1 MIGFGQIVNIPDANF
16 KAYLVGNTAINTNG
30 DSEIQVSEATTFNGL
45 IYCPILS
52 ISDLT
57 GIEAFVNLNELQC
70 YSNQLTSLDLS
81 NNTFLT
87 VFNCSYNQ
95 LTTLN
100 VSNNTSLTWLY
111 CYNNQLTS
119 LDVSNCILLEG
130 IYSENNQLSILD
142 LSTNYSLGDL
152 VLNNNQITSI
162 DISANTSLQGLFL
175 DNNQITSLDIS
186 QNSSLYFFEISNN
199 PFYCLNLANG
209 NNLNFDDCT
218 VQNTPYLYCI
228 EVDDSSNIT
237 GINTPDSQ
245 TYYSNNCNNL
255 CSTTEIFE
263 INQIKKLLKVTDLLG
278 RETKGTKNE
287 VLFYIYNDGTVEK
300 RIIIE

>member
-1 MIGFGQIVNIPDANF
+1 MIGFGQNVNIPDANF

-30 DSEIQVSEATTFNGL
+30 DAEIQVSEATTFNGL

-70 YSNQLTSLDLS
+70 YSNQLTNLDVS

-119 LDVSNCILLEG
+119 LDVNNCILLEG
-130 IYSENNQLSILD
+130 IYSEDNQLSILD

-152 VLNNNQITSI
+152 VLNNNQITSL
-162 DISANTSLQGLFL
+162 DVSNNTALSGLYCS
-175 DNNQITSLDIS
+175 NNQITSLDLS
-186 QNSSLYFFEISNN
+186 QNSSLYFFDISNN

-209 NNLNFDDCT
+209 NSLNFNDCN
-218 VQNTPYLYCI
+218 VQNTPNLYCI
-228 EVDDSSNIT
+228 EVDDTSNVT

-245 TYYSNNCNNL
+245 TYYSNNCSNS

-263 INQIKKLLKVTDLLG
+263 IYQNKELLKVTDLLG
-278 RETKGTKNE
+278 REAKQTNQI
-287 VLFYIYNDGTVEK
+287 LFFIYDDGTVEK
-300 RIIIE
+300 RIVIE